1 MKVNRARLS
10 ALLAILAGSVL
21 LYPYFRAS
29 LQLQG
34 IGHVYFVAAAAAA
47 TVAVA
52 AAMMIVLAPSLFTK
66 RTFLVVAILLGG
78 FALVRHAPHPG
89 GVGASVAVALL
100 KVSVVALFT
109 AALEVRARA
118 AFADLRRGEL
128 LYGATFWNSVAVWAL
143 VVASALL
150 WFSMTHF
157 IWFWDYVGYA
167 DLASS
172 LADVLHGQGWLGAAH
187 AIAASLNDEYN
198 LVPAI
203 PLAIL
208 ESLFGSTDRV
218 VLVMAIAA
226 SYTGPTVLA
235 MAWLVHRSCGGRLN
249 GRMALCLTVVAMA
262 LFPVNFFS
270 ALYGMPDIGG
280 VALIAA
286 VTAMLYPV
294 GPDDDEPHHR
304 TATLVLCA
312 GLLFL
317 LCVFRR
323 WYLFIV
329 PPLTIVIGIRELMR
343 IDANRGWRARLLD
356 ALRSMSVFG
365 SFLALCGFA
374 YYWERVVVMARA
386 KYTSAYSAYWT
397 TMGGEITKAAKYLG
411 YGPVVLCAAVIVAMA
426 FHTRTRATAI
436 AVAFTIVATLLLFT
450 RVQGL
455 GLQHYLLVLPA
466 LSFAVATA
474 VAHLYMAR
482 PRFGM
487 VATGVLLLCSAAA
500 VSSVFHPASHGRLST
515 SAVLPTIDMR
525 PPRRA
530 DMPELQRLVRDV
542 EAHAENG
549 HFVCIAA
556 SGVLLNQSIIVA
568 LAKMDDKSTFTQL
581 WTHFTWLGDVDRRDG
596 PALSFP
602 NCEYVVVTDPPSTH
616 LSVTEQQVVAYLST
630 SLLSGRGLGASYE
643 PTGQKYRL
651 AQGYCAFIY
660 RKIKAIP
667 PDEWQRYITAVTQK

>member
-1 MKVNRARLS
+1 MKIARASIS
-10 ALLAILAGSVL
+10 ALLAVLAGSVL

-34 IGHVYFVAAAAAA
+34 VGHAYFVAAAAAA

-52 AAMMIVLAPSLFTK
+52 AAMTVVLAPSLFTK
-66 RTFLVVAILLGG
+66 CTFWVVAILLGG
-78 FALVRHAPHPG
+78 FALVRHGPHPG
-89 GVGASVAVALL
+89 GAGASAAVALL
-100 KVSVVALFT
+100 KVFVVALFT
-109 AALEVRARA
+109 SALWVRLRAALAP
-118 AFADLRRGEL
+118 LRRGEL
-128 LYGATFWNSVAVWAL
+128 LHEATFWNGVAVWAL
-143 VVASALL
+143 VVANALL
-150 WFSMTHF
+150 WFSMTQF

-167 DLASS
+167 DLAAS
-172 LADVLHGQGWLGAAH
+172 LADALHGHGWLSGAH
-187 AIAASLNDEYN
+187 AVAASLNDEYN

-203 PLAIL
+203 PLAMV

-218 VLVMAIAA
+218 VLILAIAMI
-226 SYTGPTVLA
+226 YTGPTVLA
-235 MAWLVHRSCGGRLN
+235 MAWLLYRSCGGGLN
-249 GRMALCLTVVAMA
+249 GRMALCLTVIAMS

-270 ALYGMPDIGG
+270 SLYGMPDIGG

-286 VTAMLYPV
+286 VTAMLYSV
-294 GPDDDEPHHR
+294 GPGDNEPHHR

-329 PPLTIVIGIRELMR
+329 PPLMIVIGIRELLR
-343 IDANRGWRARLLD
+343 IDAGRGWRVRLMN
-356 ALRSMSVFG
+356 ALRSMSVFI

-374 YYWERVVVMARA
+374 YYWERVVIMARA
-386 KYTSAYSAYWT
+386 RYTDAYSAYWT
-397 TMGGEITKAAKYLG
+397 TMAGEISKAAKYLG
-411 YGPVVLCAAVIVAMA
+411 YGPVALCVMVIVAMA

-436 AVAFTIVATLLLFT
+436 AVAFMIVATLLLFT

-466 LSFAVATA
+466 FSFAVATA

-482 PRFGM
+482 PRLGM
-487 VATGVLLLCSAAA
+487 VAMGVLLLCSVAA
-500 VSSVFHPASHGRLST
+500 VSSVFHPASDGRLST

-530 DMPELQRLVRDV
+530 DMPELQRLVHDV

-556 SGVLLNQSIIVA
+556 SGVLLNQSIVVA
-568 LAKMDDKSTFTQL
+568 LAKMGDQSRFSQL

-616 LSVTEQQVVAYLST
+616 LSVMEQQVVAYLST
-630 SLLSGRGLGASYE
+630 SLLSGSGLGASYE

-667 PDEWQRYITAVTQK
+667 PDEWQRYLTAVTQK